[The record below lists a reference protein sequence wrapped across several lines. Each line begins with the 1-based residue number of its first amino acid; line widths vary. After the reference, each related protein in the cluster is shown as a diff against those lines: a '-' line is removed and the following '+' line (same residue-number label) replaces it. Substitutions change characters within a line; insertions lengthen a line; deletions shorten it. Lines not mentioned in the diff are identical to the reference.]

1 MAVKKYMGYL
11 AAALLV
17 LVLAACGTAG
27 EEQSQNEGQNQAEE
41 NSQGAETPDT
51 AEAAD
56 DSGITYPQLTDEI
69 QENEKAVKM
78 VTNMGDITIKLFPE
92 QAPKAVE
99 NFMTHSKDGYYDG
112 VTFHRVINDF
122 MIQGGDPEGSG
133 AGGESIW
140 GESFE
145 DEFSKEL
152 LNIRGALSMANAGP
166 GTNGSQFFIVQNS
179 GIAPELEQ
187 QMVQA
192 GFGKRAIE
200 MYMERGGT
208 PHLDNKHTV
217 FGQVIEGM
225 DVVDEIAS
233 VETGANDKPAEDVVI
248 EKIEIV
254 KE

>member
-1 MAVKKYMGYL
+1 MKKYL
-11 AAALLV
+11 AIVAAALL
-17 LVLAACGTAG
+17 LLLSACGTSTEQEDNQNTG
-27 EEQSQNEGQNQAEE
+27 SSQPEESEQE
-41 NSQGAETPDT
+41 T
-51 AEAAD
+51 AEAVD
-56 DSGITYPQLTDEI
+56 DSDVVYPQLTDEI

-99 NFMTHSKDGYYDG
+99 NFMTHSKEGYYEG
-112 VTFHRVINDF
+112 VIFHRVISDF
-122 MIQGGDPEGSG
+122 MIQGGDPQGTG
-133 AGGESIW
+133 TGGESVW
-140 GESFE
+140 GEPFE

-179 GIAPELEQ
+179 SVDPSLEQ

-192 GFGKRAIE
+192 GFGKKAIE
-200 MYMERGGT
+200 TYMERGGT

-225 DVVDEIAS
+225 DVVDEIAA

-248 EKIEIV
+248 EKIEVV

>member
-1 MAVKKYMGYL
+1 MKKYL
-11 AAALLV
+11 AIAAAAFLL
-17 LVLAACGTAG
+17 LLSACGTSN
-27 EEQSQNEGQNQAEE
+27 EQEE
-41 NSQGAETPDT
+41 NQNTGSSQPEESEQET
-51 AEAAD
+51 AEAVD
-56 DSGITYPQLTDEI
+56 DSDVVYPQLTDEI

-78 VTNMGDITIKLFPE
+78 VTTMGDITIKLFPD

-99 NFMTHSKDGYYDG
+99 NFMTHSKEGYYDG
-112 VTFHRVINDF
+112 VIFHRVITDF
-122 MIQGGDPEGSG
+122 MIQGGDPQGTG
-133 AGGESIW
+133 TGGESVW
-140 GESFE
+140 GEPFE

-179 GIAPELEQ
+179 SVDPSLEQ

-192 GFGKRAIE
+192 GFGKKAIE
-200 MYMERGGT
+200 TYMERGGT

-225 DVVDEIAS
+225 DVVDEIAA

>member
-1 MAVKKYMGYL
+1 MKKYL
-11 AAALLV
+11 AIVAAAFLL
-17 LVLAACGTAG
+17 LLSACGTST
-27 EEQSQNEGQNQAEE
+27 EQEE
-41 NSQGAETPDT
+41 NQNTGSSQPEESEQET
-51 AEAAD
+51 AEAVD
-56 DSGITYPQLTDEI
+56 DSDVVYPQLTDEI

-78 VTNMGDITIKLFPE
+78 ITTMGDITIKLFPE

-99 NFMTHSKDGYYDG
+99 NFMTHSKEGYYDG
-112 VTFHRVINDF
+112 VIFHRVISDF
-122 MIQGGDPEGSG
+122 MIQGGDPQGTG
-133 AGGESIW
+133 TGGESVW
-140 GESFE
+140 GEPFE

-179 GIAPELEQ
+179 SVDPSLEQ

-192 GFGKRAIE
+192 GFGKKAIE
-200 MYMERGGT
+200 TYMERGGT

-225 DVVDEIAS
+225 DVVDEIAA

>member
-1 MAVKKYMGYL
+1 MKKYL
-11 AAALLV
+11 AIVAAAFLL
-17 LVLAACGTAG
+17 LLSACGTSN
-27 EEQSQNEGQNQAEE
+27 EQEE
-41 NSQGAETPDT
+41 NQNTGGSQPEETEQET
-51 AEAAD
+51 AEAVD
-56 DSGITYPQLTDEI
+56 DSDVDYPQLTDEI

-99 NFMTHSKDGYYDG
+99 NFMTHSQEGYYDG
-112 VTFHRVINDF
+112 VIFHRVITDF
-122 MIQGGDPEGSG
+122 MIQGGDPQGTG
-133 AGGESIW
+133 TGGESIW
-140 GESFE
+140 GEPFE

-179 GIAPELEQ
+179 SVDPSLEQ
-187 QMVQA
+187 QMVEA
-192 GFGKRAIE
+192 GFGKKAIE
-200 MYMERGGT
+200 TYMERGGT

-225 DVVDEIAS
+225 EVVDEIAA
-233 VETGANDKPAEDVVI
+233 VEKGANDKPAEDVVI

>member
-1 MAVKKYMGYL
+1 ML
-11 AAALLV
+11 S
-17 LVLAACGTAG
+17 ACGSANDEEANQNNGQNETAG
-27 EEQSQNEGQNQAEE
+27 NEQEQEAEG
-41 NSQGAETPDT
+41 PV
-51 AEAAD
+51 D
-56 DSGITYPQLTDEI
+56 DSDIEYPQLTDEI

-99 NFMTHSKDGYYDG
+99 NFMTHSKEGYYDG
-112 VTFHRVINDF
+112 VIFHRVIKDF
-122 MIQGGDPEGSG
+122 MIQGGDPQGTG
-133 AGGESIW
+133 TGGESIW
-140 GESFE
+140 GEPFE

-179 GIAPELEQ
+179 SIDPSLEEK
-187 QMVQA
+187 MVQA
-192 GFGKRAIE
+192 GFGQKAIE
-200 MYMERGGT
+200 TYMERGGT

-225 DVVDEIAS
+225 DVVDKIAA
-233 VETGANDKPAEDVVI
+233 VETVENDKPAEDVVI
-248 EKIEIV
+248 EKIEII